1 MCQFEYMDI
10 KLKQKLK
17 SLALL
22 NAIIEP
28 EWEYRYYSY
37 NSTWG
42 ENEEMAS
49 LRDSCGGEWFI
60 WFSDDLIGFKCTS
73 PVDGLASDFSK
84 LTNQLP
90 TSYSP
95 FINES
100 AFSMDSGSA
109 IWYLESDIWK
119 KYGINIADLPTPE
132 SVIKMS
138 AKEFCVFAEE
148 MYEVELDEQIVGK
161 ILEGKFEFEMA
172 SALNSDVDIS
182 ELKKELMEIGLS
194 T

>member
-1 MCQFEYMDI
+1 MNIMDT
-10 KLKQKLK
+10 KLKQTLK

-37 NSTWG
+37 NSIWG

-49 LRDSCGGEWFI
+49 LRDGCGGEWFI

-73 PVDGLASDFSK
+73 PADGLASDFSN

-90 TSYSP
+90 SSYTP
-95 FINES
+95 FVNEP
-100 AFSMDSGSA
+100 AFSMDTGSA
-109 IWYLESDIWK
+109 IWYFESDIWK
-119 KYGINIADLPTPE
+119 KYGNNIADLPTPE
-132 SVIKMS
+132 SLIKIS

-148 MYEVELDEQIVGK
+148 MYEVDIDEQIVSK
-161 ILEGKFEFEMA
+161 ILEGQFELEMA
-172 SALNSDVDIS
+172 STLNSDVDIS
-182 ELKKELMEIGLS
+182 ELKKELLEIGLS

>member
-1 MCQFEYMDI
+1 MDI
-10 KLKQKLK
+10 KLKKRLK

-42 ENEEMAS
+42 ENEEVAS

-73 PVDGLASDFSK
+73 PVDGLASDFAN
-84 LTNQLP
+84 LINQLP
-90 TSYSP
+90 DSYAP
-95 FINES
+95 FINEP
-100 AFSMDSGSA
+100 AFSMDNGSA
-109 IWYLESDIWK
+109 IWYIESGVWN
-119 KYGINIADLPTPE
+119 KYGLNIADLPTPE

-138 AKEFCVFAEE
+138 AKNFCVFAEE

-161 ILEGKFEFEMA
+161 ILEGQFEFEMV
-172 SALNSDVDIS
+172 SALNSDMDIS
-182 ELKKELMEIGLS
+182 ELKKELLEIGLS